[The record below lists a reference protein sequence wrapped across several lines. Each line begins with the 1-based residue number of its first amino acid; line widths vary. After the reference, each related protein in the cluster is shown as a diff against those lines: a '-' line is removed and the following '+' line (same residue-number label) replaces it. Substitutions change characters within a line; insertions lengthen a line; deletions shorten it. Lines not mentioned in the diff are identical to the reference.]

1 MAPRL
6 FVFVCQTRYSWET
19 LMVIIVSFL
28 PELLEF
34 SEDRHPWES
43 VEEKLHEIRY
53 ELLVV
58 YVFRSFVRPSLLPS
72 RLSSSLPL
80 SFCPCLSPSLP
91 VPSPFSLP
99 PQLLSPSL
107 HSCLL
112 AVHLSSSLSR
122 YLTTVVSFFAPA
134 IFPSLPSSF
143 PLSLDPSSF
152 SPFLPPSFPPF
163 LPPLPNS
170 PPAALFPYSTNWPM
184 TFHSL
189 TVYLSGLFLVIL
201 LLDNSPYFNSLF
213 RDMMRQMV
221 KQMRAGREWRA
232 ASQDGSNTIVFSCWV
247 FKTSSQQQLGFF
259 NFKTG
264 VNEKLTETFGYSS
277 QWSKFRLPTKIIRT
291 LAYTPSWRLV

>member
-1 MAPRL
+1 MDPRY
-6 FVFVCQTRYSWET
+6 VCFVCQTRSAWET
-19 LMVIIVSFL
+19 LMVVIVSFFL
-28 PELLEF
+28 ELLEF

-58 YVFRSFVRPSLLPS
+58 SFDHSLVYLSFRPASFRLFSFPSVPV
-72 RLSSSLPL
+72 SLPA
-80 SFCPCLSPSLP
+80 
-91 VPSPFSLP
+91 PSPFSLP

-170 PPAALFPYSTNWPM
+170 PLAALFPYSTNWPM

-232 ASQDGSNTIVFSCWV
+232 ANQSGSNMI
-247 FKTSSQQQLGFF
+247 FF
-259 NFKTG
+259 LL
-264 VNEKLTETFGYSS
+264 VNP
-277 QWSKFRLPTKIIRT
+277 R
-291 LAYTPSWRLV
+291 